1 MKVAKKKPT
10 KLHELDGDIWDLY
23 IRKQNRGV
31 IVIPTNGS
39 VTREGLAVMG
49 RGLALD
55 TTNLYPYFRKMFGKK
70 LLDNGNVV
78 QYFSNERIITFPVK
92 SVWYKDAE
100 LAIIERSCQQLNL
113 MTTAYTFDHIYMPRV
128 GCGNGN
134 LHWNEV
140 KPILEKYLDRRYTIV
155 WNGK

>member
-1 MKVAKKKPT
+1 MKTAKKVKSL
-10 KLHELDGDIWDLY
+10 KEIKADIWDLY
-23 IRKQNRGV
+23 IKKKDREV

-39 VTREGLAVMG
+39 VTRNGLAVMG

-55 TTNLYPYFRKMFGKK
+55 ASNLFPYFRKMFGQK

-78 QYFSNERIITFPVK
+78 QYFPNEQLIVFPVK

-100 LAIIERSCQQLNL
+100 LSIIERSCQQLNMIATL
-113 MTTAYTFDHIYMPRV
+113 YTFDNIYVPRV

-134 LHWNEV
+134 LDWREV
-140 KPILEKYLDRRYTIV
+140 KQIFEKYLDHRYTIV
-155 WNGK
+155 WNG

>member
-1 MKVAKKKPT
+1 MKTLKKAT
-10 KLHELDGDIWDLY
+10 KLRELSADMWDLY
-23 IRKQNRGV
+23 VRKQDRDV

-49 RGLALD
+49 RGLALEVS
-55 TTNLYPYFRKMFGKK
+55 NLFPYFRKQFGKK

-78 QYFSNERIITFPVK
+78 QYFPHEHLITFPVK

-100 LAIIERSCQQLNL
+100 LSIIERSCQQLN
-113 MTTAYTFDHIYMPRV
+113 MIATCFTFDHIYVPRV

-134 LHWNEV
+134 LQWRDV
-140 KPILEKYLDRRYTIV
+140 QPILEKYLDRRYTIV

>member
-1 MKVAKKKPT
+1 MKIAKKVKSL
-10 KLHELDGDIWDLY
+10 KEIKADIWDLY
-23 IRKQNRGV
+23 IKKKDRDV

-39 VTREGLAVMG
+39 VTRDGLAVMG

-55 TTNLYPYFRKMFGKK
+55 TTNLYPYFRKMFGQK
-70 LLDNGNVV
+70 LLDNGNVA
-78 QYFSNERIITFPVK
+78 QYFSNEQLITFPVK

-100 LAIIERSCQQLNL
+100 LAIIERSCQQLNMIATL
-113 MTTAYTFDHIYMPRV
+113 YTFDNIYVPRV

-140 KPILEKYLDRRYTIV
+140 KPIFEKYLDHRYTIV